1 MPATVNR
8 LRVSTYALV
17 GAWLVATVTPDLTP
31 ALLAGVALVLAASLS
46 AYAARAVTVPAHAP
60 VLAATHGHDRAR
72 RARVV
77 RLADP
82 DAPGRP
88 RPRAPGH
95 LSAA

>member
-1 MPATVNR
+1 MSAAVSR
-8 LRVSTYALV
+8 LRVSTYALAL
-17 GAWLVATVTPDLTP
+17 AWLVATVTPDLAP
-31 ALLAGVALVLAASLS
+31 ALLAGVAFVLAASL
-46 AYAARAVTVPAHAP
+46 AGRTARRVVVPAHAP
-60 VLAATHGHDRAR
+60 VHVAIHGHDRAR
-72 RARVV
+72 RATVV